1 VTRVVVTLLVMGAL
15 FVASWFV
22 LPVENVTVQGNQHL
36 PAALVARLAQANQGQ
51 PWLWIG
57 ASRAAALEA
66 HPWVRSAIITRRFP
80 NSVEIKLVERVPAA
94 TVINRDGSRIAV
106 ALDGTLLP
114 NAVLPKVTIRGW
126 GGNEVNNL
134 KSALQILALLQSDQG
149 SGNGSENGS
158 EKVQAIRYT
167 PQGFTI
173 LKGSDQKPGTIF
185 TDSYASLLLHAGSV
199 TMTASLRVNIHP
211 WGVSLQ

>member
-15 FVASWFV
+15 FAASWFV
-22 LPVENVTVQGNQHL
+22 LPVEHVTVQGNNHL
-36 PAALVARLAQANQGQ
+36 PANLVARLANANNGQ

-57 ASRAAALEA
+57 ASRATALEA

-80 NSVEIKLVERVPAA
+80 NSVEIQLNERVPAA
-94 TVINRDGSRIAV
+94 TVINRDGSRVAV

-114 NAVLPKVTIRGW
+114 NALSSRGLPDVTIRGW
-126 GGNEVNNL
+126 GGNDANNL
-134 KSALQILALLQSDQG
+134 KSALQILSLLQK
-149 SGNGSENGS
+149 ENVK
-158 EKVQAIRYT
+158 EIRYT

-173 LKGSDQKPGTIF
+173 LKGNSEKPGTIF
-185 TDSYASLLLHAGSV
+185 TDSYASLLVHGGSV

-211 WGVSLQ
+211 WGVSIQ